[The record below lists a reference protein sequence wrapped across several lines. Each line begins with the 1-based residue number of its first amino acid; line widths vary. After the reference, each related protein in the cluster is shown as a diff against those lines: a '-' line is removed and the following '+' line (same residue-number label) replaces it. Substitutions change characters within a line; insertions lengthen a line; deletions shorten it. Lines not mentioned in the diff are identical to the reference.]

1 MSRCTTVSPS
11 GTAGPTQDNLRLRPL
26 TDQDSEKV
34 QLALQGNPDDVLFV
48 SLFSIQ
54 LVRSKFQSLRPR
66 QWLVDEPINIIM
78 EILQERANAGD
89 RSQFIPSSFFYERLS
104 GGGNG
109 YNYSNI
115 EGQWRPLQPLRK
127 GAGWPVDYKI
137 FMPINVGN
145 WHWVLGEIDFPSR
158 KINVYDHSK
167 IKQVNGLEFVRVLCK
182 WIKDEANSK
191 GHVFDINEWTTTIN
205 PENTPE
211 QTNGFDCGVFVCTTA
226 EWLSEGSDL
235 TFSQEDMPHLR
246 KRMALTILRRGEE
259 EHARSGQSQQPNEE
273 VGGEEEIIMN

>member
-66 QWLVDEPINIIM
+66 QWLVDKPINIIM

-246 KRMALTILRRGEE
+246 KRMHAVGKASNQMKKWGVRRK
-259 EHARSGQSQQPNEE
+259 S
-273 VGGEEEIIMN
+273 